1 MDLDSLRFARF
12 ALLDDAVDDWS
23 TLVNRL
29 EKWERDASKGLQGAA
44 NRANWAG
51 VNATVSKEFIGKTA
65 GEFHDAHAQAKSI
78 HRILLDTRDELKRHH
93 RRLNDAIERGMKKNL
108 TVTPT
113 GGGGFTVRM
122 NVHPDRSGKG
132 TGAELPDHGERD
144 VTALR
149 DEVQRILD
157 DATESDTSA
166 SKVLKAIADQSTYGF
181 TDAKYKDRDSAV
193 AAVKT
198 ADELATLAKKDPRD
212 LSVKEFDKFNAGL
225 KTYASDPLFAE
236 RFATK
241 LGAKGALE
249 FWAGIN
255 EPGVNPDLND
265 SRQGKFGEFQKN
277 LSLTLASA
285 TQSDSAGMVD
295 WTRQMVDQG
304 GQPVRTNSGPY
315 GFQVMS
321 NLMRWGNYDDAFLHT
336 YGTALMDTEK
346 KLTGNGAGEAW
357 RRTPNSPYLN
367 RTGSDTGWDPMTG
380 FMKGLSNS
388 PAAATSFFN
397 SPFIEKDDADNP
409 FERANDKGEL
419 VKPTLSNFQYL
430 FEEREWPLDENA
442 EGQPS
447 NVGRNNFALA
457 LEAGTTGHT
466 AGELPTG
473 GPTPHTADQA
483 RLMRSIVE
491 SVSQDNTRLTEH
503 PYMADSFGQMG
514 AEYLHDINRA
524 MTNDQDR
531 DTDRLFPIVGEPA
544 NFQHRDVTR
553 FLFTVGQHPEGYAA
567 VEVGQKSYMANLMA
581 YHLDPSLPEDLRY
594 ATNPQLVVE
603 GVANGSGEVAGT
615 LAQARAEVVAGEAA
629 EKDQAYEESVAR
641 WKDGISGGIGTGIG
655 VGTSYIASPVG
666 GAVIG
671 GVAETV
677 SNQVLGDLFK
687 DAEGKAKSAAGYVM
701 GEHWEAGME
710 KNSHYSKE
718 AAESAVKHHHRN
730 DLPDVGVWARTATDR
745 AYRLS
750 ESSVTNMAA
759 DLKTDI

>member
-1 MDLDSLRFARF
+1 MDLDALRFARF

-23 TLVNRL
+23 TLVNQL

-122 NVHPDRSGKG
+122 NVHPDRAGKG
-132 TGAELPDHGERD
+132 TGAELPDHGEGD

-198 ADELATLAKKDPRD
+198 ADELAKLAKKDPQD

-225 KTYASDPLFAE
+225 KMYANDPLFAE

-241 LGAKGALE
+241 LGAKGTLE

-321 NLMRWGNYDDAFLHT
+321 NLMRWGNYDDAFLQT

-346 KLTGNGAGEAW
+346 KLTSNGAGEAW

-397 SPFIEKDDADNP
+397 SPFIESGDSDNP
-409 FERANDKGEL
+409 FERENGKGA
-419 VKPTLSNFQYL
+419 TLSNFQYL
-430 FEEREWPLDENA
+430 FEERDWPIDENA

-457 LEAGTTGHT
+457 LEAGTTGHP

-473 GPTPHTADQA
+473 GPAPHTADQA
-483 RLMRSIVE
+483 RLMESIVE
-491 SVSQDNTRLTEH
+491 SVSKDNARLTEH

-524 MTNDQDR
+524 MAPDTDG
-531 DTDRLFPIVGEPA
+531 DTDRLFPAVGERAKFHPYDA
-544 NFQHRDVTR
+544 SR

-567 VEVGQKSYMANLMA
+567 VEVGQKSYMGQLMA
-581 YHLDPSLPEDLRY
+581 YHLDPNLPADQRY
-594 ATNPQLVVE
+594 AHNPQFVVE
-603 GVANGSGEVAGT
+603 NVAHKSGEVAGI
-615 LAQARAEVVAGEAA
+615 LAHGRAEAVAGEAA
-629 EKDQAYEESVAR
+629 EKDKAYEESVAR

-666 GAVIG
+666 GAVVG

-677 SNQVLGDLFK
+677 TSGVLEHVFK
-687 DAEGKAKSAAGYVM
+687 DAQGKAKGDAGLIM
-701 GEHWEAGME
+701 GENWESGMMQNL
-710 KNSHYSKE
+710 KYSE
-718 AAESAVKHHHRN
+718 ESAELATKHHHRT
-730 DLPDVGVWARTATDR
+730 DIPDVGEWARA
-745 AYRLS
+745 AAEKGYMLS
-750 ESSVTNMAA
+750 ESWVNGTAPE
-759 DLKTDI
+759 LKTDI